1 MVVLASVAAISA
13 SPTFPKRPC
22 LSYQRE
28 SRLICP
34 AEAAADMGLIGH

>member
-1 MVVLASVAAISA
+1 MVVLASVAAVSA
-13 SPTFPKRPC
+13 SPTFSKRSC

-34 AEAAADMGLIGH
+34 AEATAHMGLIGH